1 MTVSLTVIL
10 IEATD
15 EIEYGLP
22 LLVTLMIAK
31 WVGDLFNEGLYDI
44 HIELKEVPLLGWD
57 SSDRMDKLEASDV
70 MNSNIRYIYP
80 ITRVRSIIQLLK
92 TTAHNAFFVVSPVVT
107 EAEDQSGVSTRPRIA
122 AEGSI
127 HESFMEM
134 QPQLYA
140 SQSVGPVYRTKIVEL
155 DHSRRHTRIGSVL
168 ATVPESPQ
176 SSINFSE
183 QDCAS
188 NAASTGEDD
197 AAKPMVLHG
206 TILRSQLV
214 TLLERRIFFSESR
227 GVSRV
232 QTGSVV
238 GLSQWGMLVIA
249 TPTQAAAQ
257 PTISQME
264 LRKDYPRFK
273 GIFDVRLSEEDKEML
288 MVRWGGG

>member
-107 EAEDQSGVSTRPRIA
+107 EAEDRSGVSTRPRIA
-122 AEGSI
+122 AEGNI

-140 SQSVGPVYRTKIVEL
+140 SQSVGPVYLTKIVEL
-155 DHSRRHTRIGSVL
+155 DHSRRHTRVGSVL
-168 ATVPESPQ
+168 ATVPESPR
-176 SSINFSE
+176 SAINFSE
-183 QDCAS
+183 QDCAT
-188 NAASTGEDD
+188 NAGSASEDD
-197 AAKPMVLHG
+197 ATKPMVLHG
-206 TILRSQLV
+206 TVLRSQLV

-227 GVSRV
+227 GVSHAYR
-232 QTGSVV
+232 
-238 GLSQWGMLVIA
+238 
-249 TPTQAAAQ
+249 
-257 PTISQME
+257 
-264 LRKDYPRFK
+264 
-273 GIFDVRLSEEDKEML
+273 
-288 MVRWGGG
+288 